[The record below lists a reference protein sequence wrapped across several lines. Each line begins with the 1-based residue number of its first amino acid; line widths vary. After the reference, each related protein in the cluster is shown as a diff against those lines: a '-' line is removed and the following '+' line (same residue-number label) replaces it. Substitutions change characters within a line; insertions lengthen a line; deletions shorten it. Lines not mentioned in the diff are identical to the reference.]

1 MSAEAFEGKS
11 RMMPPLPPVEAT
23 VAPPPLPPGAFAE
36 EAGLCA
42 NCLSPLAGP
51 FCAQCGQHIADYHR
65 SVWRFVTDFFESAFS
80 WDNKFLRTVDPLV
93 RRPGWLTQ
101 EFMAGRRVRY
111 VHPLRLFLFTSF
123 VCLALLQWTHR
134 DPATHVR
141 RHRTEAKATAATTPA
156 AAGDED
162 DEDET
167 KIPAPTPA
175 PSPATATTPTGSPTP
190 AEQSLRQ
197 IFRDTYK
204 HHGEN
209 GVPPDAAAKLAAA
222 GDDLQKKMEAAAAKI
237 ETADKA
243 ASFSQ
248 RVTTNV
254 QSKLSWVALAMLPIF
269 ALFMRLAFGRA
280 GGYYFA
286 HLVFSLHYH
295 TFLLMFWVVYS
306 WVSGL
311 ASLLQSD
318 ALRLVTGLA
327 LCVPPWYLFR
337 ALRQMYGQG
346 WSVTAGK
353 VFALGVV
360 HLLTLF
366 AGLGMIGATA
376 FL

>member
-11 RMMPPLPPVEAT
+11 RMIPPLPPAGAT
-23 VAPPPLPPGAFAE
+23 LAPPPMPPGAFAE
-36 EAGLCA
+36 AAGRCA

-65 SVWRFVTDFFESAFS
+65 SVWRFVTDFFENAFS
-80 WDNKFLRTVDPLV
+80 WDNKFLRTVDPLL

-123 VCLALLQWTHR
+123 ICLALLQWTHR
-134 DPATHVR
+134 DPAHAR
-141 RHRTEAKATAATTPA
+141 RTGDRASAASSAAASNEGDKEDEEEAAAPDPTPAQPPA
-156 AAGDED
+156 AA
-162 DEDET
+162 
-167 KIPAPTPA
+167 
-175 PSPATATTPTGSPTP
+175 TP
-190 AEQSLRQ
+190 AEPSLRQ

-204 HHGEN
+204 SHGKN
-209 GVPPDAAAKLAAA
+209 AVPPDAAKLEAA
-222 GDDLQKKMEAAAAKI
+222 GDAFQKKVAEATAKL
-237 ETADKA
+237 ETANKA
-243 ASFSQ
+243 VEFRE

-269 ALFMRLAFGRA
+269 ALFMRLAFGSA

-295 TFLLMFWVVYS
+295 TFLLMFWVVYA
-306 WVSGL
+306 WMSGL
-311 ASLLQSD
+311 AGLLHSD
-318 ALRLVTGLA
+318 LLKIVTAAGL
-327 LCVPPWYLFR
+327 LVPPWYLFR
-337 ALRQMYGQG
+337 ALRQMHGQG

-353 VFALGVV
+353 VFALGAV

-366 AGLGMIGATA
+366 AGLAMIGATA